1 MLRNLSP
8 PFNTPSGYI
17 SRKLPSI
24 SDLTGPYVKRNKV
37 EASLD
42 WETFPIV
49 FSQDLYQHRLFNC
62 IERFIRSDFG
72 HMSDKKS
79 IIPEN
84 FENFCRADRNV
95 DFGISIFFSNLT
107 NFEVQTN
114 EPKQYSN
121 VDGSHNIS
129 ALAYCYEL

>member
-1 MLRNLSP
+1 MMQGLSQQLKE
-8 PFNTPSGYI
+8 
-17 SRKLPSI
+17 RQ
-24 SDLTGPYVKRNKV
+24 KV

-62 IERFIRSDFG
+62 IERFVRSDFG

-107 NFEVQTN
+107 SFEVQTN

-121 VDGSHNIS
+121 VYGSHNIS

>member
-1 MLRNLSP
+1 MTYS
-8 PFNTPSGYI
+8 SYI
-17 SRKLPSI
+17 ECP
-24 SDLTGPYVKRNKV
+24 KV

-62 IERFIRSDFG
+62 IERFVRADFG
-72 HMSDKKS
+72 RMSDKKA

-95 DFGISIFFSNLT
+95 DFGISIYYSNMT
-107 NFEVQTN
+107 NFHVQTD
-114 EPKQYSN
+114 EPKQYLS